1 MSEVVKFLR
10 FRELATRGIPFSRQH
25 IHRLVAAGS
34 FPKPVK
40 IGAATNGF
48 IETEIN
54 AWCAEK
60 IAIRGPGYGHE

>member
-1 MSEVVKFLR
+1 MGEVVKFLR
-10 FRELATRGIPFSRQH
+10 FRELAARGIPFSRQH
-25 IHRLVAAGS
+25 IHRLIAAGK

-48 IETEIN
+48 VESEID

-60 IAIRGPGYGHE
+60 IAARDSATA